1 MDHQIETDD
10 PTSEL
15 KAAIVAAQALA
26 REQLVAVWQL
36 HVDRVREQLEAGWH
50 EQIDQIFQE
59 RFSEIT
65 AQLET
70 DFETAVG
77 TRSRDLADKASSIAR
92 TTAQRELTAQL
103 NQTARRLE
111 RAENREVWIRT
122 LLEATD
128 GFCARAALFAITGK
142 NLRYEGGKSIG
153 AEGNVLEAEIPMAS
167 APAFQSAADSLDT
180 VIALGTSGELSG
192 TAADFLGD
200 PSGKKIYLFPLLV
213 RQKAV
218 AILYAEPGEMPGE
231 EPVDVSA
238 LELLCLL
245 AANSIETTEQVTIQP
260 QSSLNTGLIR
270 ISGIEEPRAQ
280 LLLGTPPQD
289 EQAHIRARRFART
302 STAQIL
308 LYKAQQVR
316 SGRVTGDLYGVLKD
330 DIDNGRNAFRQQFLT
345 SCASMVDYYHQELVE
360 RLANHDSS
368 LLGPHYPGPL
378 A

>member
-1 MDHQIETDD
+1 MDHRIETDD
-10 PTSEL
+10 PTSKL
-15 KAAIVAAQALA
+15 KVAIAATQALA

-59 RFSEIT
+59 RFSDIT
-65 AQLET
+65 TQLHS
-70 DFETAVG
+70 DFEAAV
-77 TRSRDLADKASSIAR
+77 RAKSRELVEKASYMAR
-92 TTAQRELTAQL
+92 TSAQRELTAQL

-111 RAENREVWIRT
+111 KAENREVWIRT

-128 GFCARAALFAITGK
+128 GFCARAALFAISQK
-142 NLRYEGGKSIG
+142 NLRYEGGKGIG
-153 AEGNVLEAEIPMAS
+153 AEGNVLEAEIPIVT
-167 APAFQSAADSLDT
+167 APAFQTAVDSLDT
-180 VIALGTSGELSG
+180 VIAIGTSSELSSA
-192 TAADFLGD
+192 AADFLGD

-213 RQKAV
+213 RQKVV
-218 AILYAEPGEMPGE
+218 AILYAEPGEAIDI

-245 AANSIETTEQVTIQP
+245 AANSIESAEKVTVQP
-260 QSSLNTGLIR
+260 QSDMNTGLIR
-270 ISGIEEPRAQ
+270 ISGIEEPRAR
-280 LLLGTPPQD
+280 LLPGTPPQD
-289 EQAHIRARRFART
+289 EQAHVRARRFART
-302 STAQIL
+302 NTAQIL

-316 SGRVTGDLYGVLKD
+316 SGRTSSDLYSTLKE
-330 DIDNGRNAFRQQFLT
+330 DIDTGRNTFRQQFLT
-345 SCASMVDYYHQELVE
+345 SCPSMVDYYHQELVE